1 MIGSKKPDHGL
12 IAPTL
17 IRSIA
22 TFLLRQLITCLVH
35 PARSTTTSSSQLQL
49 AVVGLARCK
58 TQLNCEPPNPMLT
71 SSRATTSRLGSA
83 MLSRLSAPTLRTSSR
98 AFTTSIALR
107 AGPNS
112 NGRDAPPPQ
121 RMNPLVGNIS
131 RRQPTAEEPAVRTR
145 APMTPRSLKPQQPV
159 EASSQSDLPPPPPT
173 PESLLPN
180 IELKSDEQHPYTAS
194 KTATPFNLDIASII
208 ANKNASFGQGIS
220 ADPMTR
226 PRVRAKAVT
235 GRTVFVKDR
244 MTPTSGPTPML
255 AFRVLNKMVREQQ
268 VKTKFHSQK
277 FHERKGLKKKR
288 LRSQRWRTR
297 FKSGFKETVNR
308 VLELKRQGW

>member
-1 MIGSKKPDHGL
+1 MVEHPLIGSKKIRPRPYRTNVNPEHRNFSASAAHHLSGVRSSVDDNFKQP
-12 IAPTL
+12 IA
-17 IRSIA
+17 IGGSW
-22 TFLLRQLITCLVH
+22 
-35 PARSTTTSSSQLQL
+35 S
-49 AVVGLARCK
+49 GK
-58 TQLNCEPPNPMLT
+58 M
-71 SSRATTSRLGSA
+71 ATTSRLGSA
-83 MLSRLSAPTLRTSSR
+83 VLSRLSAPTLRPSSR
-98 AFTTSIALR
+98 AFSTSIALR

-121 RMNPLVGNIS
+121 RMNPLVGNFS

-159 EASSQSDLPPPPPT
+159 EASSDLPPPPPT

-180 IELKSDEQHPYTAS
+180 LELKTDEQHPYTAS

-220 ADPMTR
+220 ADPMAR

-244 MTPTSGPTPML
+244 MTPTSGPTPMI